1 MILADKIIDLRKK
14 NGLSQEEL
22 AEKMGVSRQ
31 SVSKWEG
38 AQSVPDLNKI
48 IMLSE
53 IFGVTTDYLLK
64 DSIEAPELKV
74 TEDSGEELRKV
85 TMEEANEFLEEND
98 KYAGR
103 IALGTL
109 IVILAVI
116 PMLMLGALSE
126 TLDKGFLGGIGIAVM
141 LCIIAPAVAIFIRG
155 GNAMEKYDYLERE
168 PIDTAYGIDGMVRE
182 RRTNYKEI
190 FDKSIIAGV
199 ILCIVGAAVM
209 VTAGVISDSFDDEQ
223 TMICA
228 AGLCTMLA
236 LIAVGVYIIVRSSMV
251 MGGFDRLLEE
261 KDFSRQKKKERK
273 RGSIGIV
280 GIYWIVL
287 VAVFLG
293 VSFLTNG
300 WNRSWII
307 FAVGGVLTPVVSA
320 IESAVKNKKEN
331 R

>member
-1 MILADKIIDLRKK
+1 
-14 NGLSQEEL
+14 
-22 AEKMGVSRQ
+22 
-31 SVSKWEG
+31 
-38 AQSVPDLNKI
+38 
-48 IMLSE
+48 
-53 IFGVTTDYLLK
+53 
-64 DSIEAPELKV
+64 
-74 TEDSGEELRKV
+74 
-85 TMEEANEFLEEND
+85 
-98 KYAGR
+98 
-103 IALGTL
+103 
-109 IVILAVI
+109 
-116 PMLMLGALSE
+116 
-126 TLDKGFLGGIGIAVM
+126 
-141 LCIIAPAVAIFIRG
+141 
-155 GNAMEKYDYLERE
+155 MEKYDYLERE

-209 VTAGVISDSFDDEQ
+209 VTAGVVSDSFDDEQ